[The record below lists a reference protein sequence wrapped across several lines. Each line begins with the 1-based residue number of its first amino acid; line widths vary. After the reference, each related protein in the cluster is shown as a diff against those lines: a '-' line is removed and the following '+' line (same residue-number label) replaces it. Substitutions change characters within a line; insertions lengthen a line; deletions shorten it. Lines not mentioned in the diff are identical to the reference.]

1 MKIAIGCDHAACEY
15 KAMVKDYLLENG
27 YEVVDE
33 GIEKGEKADYPDI
46 AEQVG
51 QRVASGECEKG
62 ILICGT
68 GIGMSI
74 AANKVDGVR
83 AAAVSEPYS
92 ARLCRAHN
100 DANILCF
107 GQRVVGSEVAL
118 ELVKA
123 FLSTAHEGGRH
134 TGRVAKIMAIE
145 ERRK

>member
-1 MKIAIGCDHAACEY
+1 
-15 KAMVKDYLLENG
+15 
-27 YEVVDE
+27 
-33 GIEKGEKADYPDI
+33 
-46 AEQVG
+46 
-51 QRVASGECEKG
+51 
-62 ILICGT
+62 
-68 GIGMSI
+68 MSI

-134 TGRVAKIMAIE
+134 AGRVAKIMAIE